1 VHILSGTVLNK
12 MNDEPMT
19 IKRAGESFYEAPG
32 CRHRI
37 SDNASA
43 TEEASLLATM
53 VLETEIVETA
63 LAEAGAFGLVVIDEE
78 YRQAVMEAVA
88 GRQAR

>member
-1 VHILSGTVLNK
+1 

-19 IKRAGESFYEAPG
+19 VKKAGESFFEAPG

-37 SDNASA
+37 SDNASL
-43 TEEASLLATM
+43 TEEASLLASM
-53 VLETEIVETA
+53 VLETDIVEAA

-78 YRQAVMEAVA
+78 YREAVLERVA
-88 GRQAR
+88 GI

>member
-1 VHILSGTVLNK
+1 
-12 MNDEPMT
+12 
-19 IKRAGESFYEAPG
+19 
-32 CRHRI
+32 
-37 SDNASA
+37 
-43 TEEASLLATM
+43 M